1 MDQIKEMFDSLPELS
16 DDQVTELQNKI
27 IKEFESVEKDDL
39 TPQSVDAMSSLAD
52 MLGTVQGEFKRRE
65 AAVQELA
72 QRAAEAASRVYGE
85 DKEKDME
92 SDSSEENKEEM
103 TSESEAAMAEDKKDE
118 MPSEEVPAAEAPVEE
133 VPTEEEA
140 PAPVMEEEK
149 KNNRQKK
156 ERDSLSVVVELPTTT
171 RCPAA
176 STNW

>member
-1 MDQIKEMFDSLPELS
+1 MDQIKESFDSLAELS

-92 SDSSEENKEEM
+92 SDSSEEKKEEM
-103 TSESEAAMAEDKKDE
+103 PAEAEEMA
-118 MPSEEVPAAEAPVEE
+118 MPSEDVAEEIPSELDEMFGISETMAEYEAEE
-133 VPTEEEA
+133 AEEED
-140 PAPVMEEEK
+140 ENK
-149 KNNRQKK
+149 
-156 ERDSLSVVVELPTTT
+156 
-171 RCPAA
+171 
-176 STNW
+176 